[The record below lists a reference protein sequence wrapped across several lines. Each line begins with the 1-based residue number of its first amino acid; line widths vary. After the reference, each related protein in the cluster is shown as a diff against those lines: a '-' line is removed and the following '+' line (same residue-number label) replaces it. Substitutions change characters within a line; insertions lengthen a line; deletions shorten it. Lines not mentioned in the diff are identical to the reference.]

1 MQGLVGAPQHN
12 GKEGL
17 LLRFI
22 EDRQRW
28 RYTCSIFPVLII
40 FSRWSVEVG
49 EPELLAV
56 KPANLVSLSMPVAA
70 EKASGPGSGPAA
82 RGGSPVLRTY
92 ASTVGIYAIL
102 LLPDGTIACDGSV
115 GFDGRDSSPP
125 PAPVAFSSLALEA
138 QLAVCCSNVMPSAA
152 QVHSILSY
160 MPPATVNVVRVPG
173 ISFTLLEFA
182 ARNGQLQVVE
192 VLLSFGADVNIQTPC
207 LWAAYTGHIQIIE
220 AFMQHGAVPARER
233 GFDGVSRSNVFIA
246 HCCGALLI

>member
-1 MQGLVGAPQHN
+1 M
-12 GKEGL
+12 
-17 LLRFI
+17 FI
-22 EDRQRW
+22 FSVV
-28 RYTCSIFPVLII
+28 TV

-56 KPANLVSLSMPVAA
+56 KPANLVSLSMPVAVV
-70 EKASGPGSGPAA
+70 KARHEPGTRPAA
-82 RGGSPVLRTY
+82 RGSPVLRTY

-102 LLPDGTIACDGSV
+102 LLPDGTISCDGSV

-125 PAPVAFSSLALEA
+125 PAPVAFSSLTLEA

-152 QVHSILSY
+152 QVHSILSH
-160 MPPATVNVVRVPG
+160 MPPATVNIVRIPG

-182 ARNGQLQVVE
+182 ARNGELQVVE

-220 AFMQHGAVPARER
+220 VLMQHGAVPARER
-233 GFDGVSRSNVFIA
+233 F
-246 HCCGALLI
+246 